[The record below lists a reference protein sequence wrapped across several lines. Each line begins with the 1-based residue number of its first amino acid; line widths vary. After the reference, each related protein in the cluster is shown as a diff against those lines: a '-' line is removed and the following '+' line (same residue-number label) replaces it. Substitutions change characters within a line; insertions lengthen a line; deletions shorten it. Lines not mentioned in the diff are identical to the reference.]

1 MRACIRR
8 LTREIAM
15 PVFFGGMAVEG
26 SPVLNEVSG
35 MRTDNIRGLRIYPG
49 RGLGGRVLTE
59 SRPRSVRNYRNDGS
73 ITHDYDRAVAGEGL
87 TSILSMPV
95 TAFGK
100 TRGLVYIGSRAASS
114 RIGERLAQAAS
125 SAVRELQAEIR
136 IRDEVARRVAHLQHE
151 EPTGAAE
158 LDGMRQMRAEL
169 REIAAGLDD
178 AELADRLRAV
188 GDDVISPA
196 GDPVLTARE
205 VDVLSLA
212 ALGCGNAEIATRL
225 CIGIETVR
233 SYLRNAMRKLDVH
246 SRMEAVVAARRAGEL
261 L

>member
-8 LTREIAM
+8 LTREIDM

-35 MRTDNIRGLRIYPG
+35 MRTDNIRGLRIDPG
-49 RGLGGRVLTE
+49 LGLGGRVLTE

-125 SAVRELQAEIR
+125 SAVRELQVEIR

-151 EPTGAAE
+151 PTSAAE

-169 REIAAGLDD
+169 RAIAAGLDD

-188 GDDVISPA
+188 GDDVLSPA
-196 GDPVLTARE
+196 GDPVLTGRE
-205 VDVLSLA
+205 VDVLSLV

-246 SRMEAVVAARRAGEL
+246 SRMEAVFAARRAGEL